1 MLVMVLIGIDR
12 ILGGWGT
19 ATPKTTAPHPDNTLQ
34 LPQGQIL
41 IMGILTLFGGAIET
55 TLAT

>member
-1 MLVMVLIGIDR
+1 MVLIGIDR